1 MRTMWQDLRIG
12 LRMLRKDPGFAAV
25 AVLTL
30 ALGIG
35 ANTAIFSVV
44 NAVLLR
50 SLPFRDPS
58 RLVLVLEKS
67 QFPVFSTSY
76 QNFVDWRNQ
85 SRSFEGMEATRATT
99 LTLTGSGD
107 PERLNARMAT
117 AGLFPLLGVNA
128 VVGRTFSA
136 TEDSASGPPV
146 ALISYGLWRRR
157 FGGAADVI
165 GKSIDLD
172 ARPYTVIGV
181 LPPGFQIL
189 QPADIFLPF
198 EPWARTLPDDRSW
211 HPGIVAV
218 ARLRAGVRIDQARIE
233 MQTIA
238 KRLEEQ
244 YPTYDTGVSADVA
257 GLQSRL
263 AQNVRPALIM
273 LLAAV
278 GFVLLIACVNVA
290 NLLLSRAS
298 SRRREVAI
306 RTALGASRSR
316 VIAQLLTESAVL
328 GLAGGGLGLLLAQ
341 WSLEPLLK
349 LASSSLPGFATS
361 IGLDREVLAFTAG
374 VALLTGILFGLF
386 PALRA
391 TRLDVRET
399 LNEGSRGS
407 TAGPGQHRLSSAL
420 VISEVALALLLM
432 AGAGL
437 VLRSFRR
444 LQEAPVGFRPDHL
457 LVADLPISATTYAKP
472 SQRYLFFDQVVAR
485 ARMLPGVRSAGAATF
500 LPVSGG
506 GSIIHFNIQGRPP
519 KSAHDFV
526 AAGYRAITPGY
537 FETLRLPLLKGR
549 LFTDADN
556 ESSAPV
562 VILNATMAR
571 TYFNG
576 QNPLGKRLQLGATPD
591 RDTPWM
597 EVVGV
602 VSDVHPGLG
611 IDPQA
616 EMYLPYKQADSL
628 LPVFQ
633 LSVVLRTA
641 TAPLGGA
648 SALRGAVKDIDV
660 NQPVV
665 NVRTMQDNMA
675 STVAEPRFRTWLL
688 GIFGALALVL
698 SAVGVYGV
706 MSYTVNQRTN
716 EIGIRMALGAQAPD
730 VFRIIVGHGA
740 RLALA
745 GVAIG
750 LAAAL
755 VLGHILQ
762 RFLYGVTSADPVTL
776 GAVALLLAF
785 VGLVASYVPARR
797 ATRVDPMTALRYE

>member
-1 MRTMWQDLRIG
+1 
-12 LRMLRKDPGFAAV
+12 
-25 AVLTL
+25 
-30 ALGIG
+30 
-35 ANTAIFSVV
+35 
-44 NAVLLR
+44 
-50 SLPFRDPS
+50 
-58 RLVLVLEKS
+58 
-67 QFPVFSTSY
+67 
-76 QNFVDWRNQ
+76 
-85 SRSFEGMEATRATT
+85 
-99 LTLTGSGD
+99 
-107 PERLNARMAT
+107 
-117 AGLFPLLGVNA
+117 
-128 VVGRTFSA
+128 VGRTFSA

-157 FGGAADVI
+157 FGGTADVI

-172 ARPYTVIGV
+172 ARPYTVVGV

-218 ARLRAGVRIDQARIE
+218 ARLRAGVRTDQARVE

-238 KRLEEQ
+238 KRLEQQ
-244 YPTYDTGVSADVA
+244 YPIYDTGVSADVA

-298 SRRREVAI
+298 SRQREVAI
-306 RTALGASRSR
+306 RTALGASRAR
-316 VIAQLLTESAVL
+316 VLAQLLTESVLL
-328 GLAGGGLGLLLAQ
+328 GLAGGGLGLVLAQ
-341 WSLEPLLK
+341 WSIEPLLK
-349 LASSSLPGFATS
+349 LAASSLPGFATS
-361 IGLDREVLAFTAG
+361 IGLDRSVLAFTAV
-374 VALLTGILFGLF
+374 VALVTGILFGLF

-391 TRLDVRET
+391 TRLDLRET
-399 LNEGSRGS
+399 LNEGARGS
-407 TAGPGQHRLSSAL
+407 TIGPGQHRLSSAL
-420 VISEVALALLLM
+420 VISEVAVALVLM

-437 VLRSFRR
+437 VLRSLGR
-444 LQEAPVGFRPDHL
+444 LQEAPVGFQPDHL
-457 LVADLPISATTYAKP
+457 LIADFPISATTYAKP
-472 SQRYLFFDQVVAR
+472 SQRYQFFDQLVTR

-506 GSIIHFNIQGRPP
+506 GSIIHFNIEGRPP

-537 FETLRLPLLKGR
+537 FETLGLPLLKGR
-549 LFTDADN
+549 LFTDSDN
-556 ESSAPV
+556 ETSPPV

-576 QNPLGKRLQLGATPD
+576 ENPLGKRLQIGATPD
-591 RDTPWM
+591 KDTPWM

-602 VSDVHPGLG
+602 VADVHPGLG
-611 IDPQA
+611 VDPQA

-633 LSVVLRTA
+633 LSIVLRTA
-641 TAPLGGA
+641 RAPLGGA
-648 SALRGAVKDIDV
+648 SGLRAAVKEIDI

-665 NVRTMQDNMA
+665 NVRTMEDVMA

-688 GIFGALALVL
+688 GIFAALALTL

-706 MSYTVNQRTN
+706 MSYSVNQRTS
-716 EIGIRMALGAQAPD
+716 EIGIRMALGARASD

-745 GVAIG
+745 GVATG

-755 VLGHILQ
+755 ALGHIMQ

-776 GAVALLLAF
+776 GAVALLLAS
-785 VGLVASYVPARR
+785 VGLLASYVPARR

>member
-1 MRTMWQDLRIG
+1 MRTLWQDLRVG
-12 LRMLRKDPGFAAV
+12 LRMLSKNSGFIAV

-30 ALGIG
+30 ALGTG

-58 RLVLVLEKS
+58 RLVLVLEQS

-128 VVGRTFSA
+128 AVGRTFSA

-146 ALISYGLWRRR
+146 GLISYGLWRRR

-218 ARLRAGVRIDQARIE
+218 ARLRAGVRMDQARVE
-233 MQTIA
+233 MQTVA
-238 KRLEEQ
+238 KRLEQQ
-244 YPTYDTGVSADVA
+244 YPIYDTGVSADVA
-257 GLQSRL
+257 GLQSKL

-298 SRRREVAI
+298 SRQREVAI
-306 RTALGASRSR
+306 RTALGATRSR
-316 VIAQLLTESAVL
+316 VIAQLLTESALL
-328 GLAGGGLGLLLAQ
+328 GLAGGGLGLVLAQ

-349 LASSSLPGFATS
+349 LAAGSLPGFATS
-361 IGLDREVLAFTAG
+361 IELDRWVLAFTAG
-374 VALLTGILFGLF
+374 LALLTGILFGLF

-391 TRLDVRET
+391 TRLDLRET

-407 TAGPGQHRLSSAL
+407 TSGPGQHRLSSAL
-420 VISEVALALLLM
+420 VISEVALALVLM
-432 AGAGL
+432 ASAGL

-444 LQEAPVGFRPDHL
+444 LQEAPPGFQPDHL

-472 SQRYLFFDQVVAR
+472 GQRYLFFDQLVAR
-485 ARMLPGVRSAGAATF
+485 ARTLPGVRSAGAA
-500 LPVSGG
+500 
-506 GSIIHFNIQGRPP
+506 R
-519 KSAHDFV
+519 
-526 AAGYRAITPGY
+526 
-537 FETLRLPLLKGR
+537 
-549 LFTDADN
+549 
-556 ESSAPV
+556 SS
-562 VILNATMAR
+562 R
-571 TYFNG
+571 
-576 QNPLGKRLQLGATPD
+576 
-591 RDTPWM
+591 
-597 EVVGV
+597 
-602 VSDVHPGLG
+602 
-611 IDPQA
+611 
-616 EMYLPYKQADSL
+616 
-628 LPVFQ
+628 
-633 LSVVLRTA
+633 
-641 TAPLGGA
+641 
-648 SALRGAVKDIDV
+648 
-660 NQPVV
+660 
-665 NVRTMQDNMA
+665 
-675 STVAEPRFRTWLL
+675 
-688 GIFGALALVL
+688 
-698 SAVGVYGV
+698 
-706 MSYTVNQRTN
+706 
-716 EIGIRMALGAQAPD
+716 
-730 VFRIIVGHGA
+730 
-740 RLALA
+740 
-745 GVAIG
+745 
-750 LAAAL
+750 
-755 VLGHILQ
+755 
-762 RFLYGVTSADPVTL
+762 
-776 GAVALLLAF
+776 
-785 VGLVASYVPARR
+785 
-797 ATRVDPMTALRYE
+797 

>member
-1 MRTMWQDLRIG
+1 MGTIWQDLRLG
-12 LRMLRKDPGFAAV
+12 VRMLRKNRGLTVV

-67 QFPVFSTSY
+67 QIPVLSTSY
-76 QNFVDWRNQ
+76 PNFVDWRNQ

-117 AGLFPLLGVNA
+117 AGLFPLLGVHA
-128 VVGRTFSA
+128 AVGRTFST
-136 TEDSASGPPV
+136 TEDSGIGPPV
-146 ALISYGLWRRR
+146 ALLSYGLWRRR
-157 FGGAADVI
+157 FRGAADMI

-172 ARPYTVIGV
+172 AQPYTVIGV

-198 EPWARTLPDDRSW
+198 GPWVRTLPDDRSW

-218 ARLRAGVRIDQARIE
+218 ARLRAGVGMDQARVE

-238 KRLEEQ
+238 KGLEQ
-244 YPTYDTGVSADVA
+244 RYPDYDSGVSTDVA

-278 GFVLLIACVNVA
+278 GFVLLIACANVA
-290 NLLLSRAS
+290 NLLLSRGS
-298 SRRREVAI
+298 SRQRELAI

-316 VIAQLLTESAVL
+316 VILQLLTESAVL

-341 WSLEPLLK
+341 WSFEPLLK
-349 LASSSLPGFATS
+349 LAATSLPGFATS
-361 IGLDREVLAFTAG
+361 IGLDRPVLAFTAG
-374 VALLTGILFGLF
+374 VSLLTGILFGLV
-386 PALRA
+386 PAMRA
-391 TRLDVRET
+391 TRLDLRET

-407 TAGPGQHRLSSAL
+407 TAGPSQHRLSSAL
-420 VISEVALALLLM
+420 VISEVAMAMVLM

-472 SQRYLFFDQVVAR
+472 SQRYLFFDQLVAQ
-485 ARMLPGVRSAGAATF
+485 ARTLPGVRSAGAATF

-506 GSIIHFNIQGRPP
+506 GSIMHFNIEGRPP

-526 AAGYRAITPGY
+526 VASYRAVTPGY
-537 FETLRLPLLKGR
+537 FETLALPLLKGR
-549 LFTDADN
+549 LFTDADK
-556 ESSAPV
+556 ERSAPV
-562 VILNATMAR
+562 VILNNTMAR
-571 TYFNG
+571 TYFDG
-576 QNPLGKRLQLGATPD
+576 ENPLGKRLQIGATPD
-591 RDTPWM
+591 KDSPWM

-602 VSDVHPGLG
+602 VGDVRSRLG
-611 IDPQA
+611 ADPEP
-616 EMYLPYKQADSL
+616 EMYLPYRQADPL

-633 LSVVLRTA
+633 LSLVLRTA

-648 SALRGAVKDIDV
+648 SALRAAVKEIDV

-665 NVRTMQDNMA
+665 NVRTMEDNMA
-675 STVAEPRFRTWLL
+675 STVAEPRFHTWLL
-688 GIFGALALVL
+688 GIFAALALVL

-706 MSYTVNQRTN
+706 MSYSVNQRTS
-716 EIGIRMALGAQAPD
+716 EMGIRIALGAQAPD
-730 VFRIIVGHGA
+730 VLRIIVGHGA

-745 GVAIG
+745 GVVIG

-755 VLGHILQ
+755 ALGHIL
-762 RFLYGVTSADPVTL
+762 RGFLYGVTSTDPVTL
-776 GAVALLLAF
+776 GAVALLLMS
-785 VGLVASYVPARR
+785 VGILASYVPARR
-797 ATRVDPMTALRYE
+797 AKRVDPVTALRHE